1 MTLNRGFCFALLLG
15 LAVVTQGQAE
25 NYYIYQAT
33 NGALVEPHCSTSPPG
48 TTRTSSRLPCVPGL
62 FIL

>member
-15 LAVVTQGQAE
+15 LSVVTQGQAE

-33 NGALVEPHCSTSPPG
+33 NGALVEPHRSTSPPG
-48 TTRTSSRLPCVPGL
+48 TTRTSSRLPCDPGL